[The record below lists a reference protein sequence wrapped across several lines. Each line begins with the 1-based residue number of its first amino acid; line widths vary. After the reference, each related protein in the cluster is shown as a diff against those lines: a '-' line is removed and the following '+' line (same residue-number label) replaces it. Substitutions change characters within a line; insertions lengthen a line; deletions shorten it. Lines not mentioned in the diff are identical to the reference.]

1 MLRLYPGAQKHLGQI
16 WVYILIAFN
25 FVFSSMRKFFIAVFV
40 IALALVL
47 PASLR
52 AQEHAKRLILKDG
65 SYQFATKWEVQRDR
79 VHYYSAERYDWE
91 DLPSSLVD
99 WDATNKFNKENPRGL
114 NPNLGADELKQAD
127 AEEKAEREKEEAA
140 RPLVAPGLHLPDT
153 GGVFVLDHYR
163 GQPQLVEVVQNGGEL
178 NKQMGKNIMRGII
191 NPIPTGS
198 KQSIELKGA
207 SARVQAHE
215 TTPAIYVDVTASS
228 PDSSENKGNQPSPEL
243 NRPDRFKIVRV
254 QAKKDARV
262 VSNVKISL
270 LGKVSDQ
277 EDIVPANAEVVSN
290 GEWVKLTPAHPLA
303 PGEYALVEMLDPK
316 TINMFV
322 WDFGVNPNAPANAT
336 AWTPQPVKEKPTATD
351 ASPVLSPRPK

>member
-1 MLRLYPGAQKHLGQI
+1 
-16 WVYILIAFN
+16 
-25 FVFSSMRKFFIAVFV
+25 MRKFYIAVLG
-40 IALALVL
+40 IALGLSLALNL
-47 PASLR
+47 H
-52 AQEHAKRLILKDG
+52 AQERAKRLILKDG
-65 SYQFATKWEVQRDR
+65 SYQLATKWEIQRDR
-79 VHYYSAERYDWE
+79 VHFYSSERYAWE
-91 DLPSSLVD
+91 DVPYALVD

-114 NPNLGADELKQAD
+114 NPNLSAEAIKEAD
-127 AEEKAEREKEEAA
+127 AEEKAEREKEDAA
-140 RPLVAPGLHLPDT
+140 RPLVAPGLRLPDT
-153 GGVFVLDHYR
+153 GGVFLLDHYR

-198 KQSIELKGA
+198 KQSIELKGS

-215 TTPAIYVDVTASS
+215 TAPAIYVDVTASTS
-228 PDSSENKGNQPSPEL
+228 DDKANQASPEL

-270 LGKVSDQ
+270 LGKVSNQ
-277 EDIVPANAEVVSN
+277 EDIVPANAEIVSN
-290 GEWVKLTPAHPLA
+290 GEWVKLTPESPLA

>member
-1 MLRLYPGAQKHLGQI
+1 
-16 WVYILIAFN
+16 
-25 FVFSSMRKFFIAVFV
+25 MRKCPSIVLA
-40 IALALVL
+40 ITLALIL
-47 PASLR
+47 PANLR

-65 SYQFATKWEVQRDR
+65 SYQLATKWEVQRDR
-79 VHYYSAERYDWE
+79 VHFYSAERYDWE
-91 DLPSSLVD
+91 DVPSSLVD

-114 NPNLGADELKQAD
+114 NPNLSADEIKQAD

-140 RPLVAPGLHLPDT
+140 RPLVAPGLRLPDT
-153 GGVFVLDHYR
+153 GGVFLLDHYR
-163 GQPQLVEVVQNGGEL
+163 GQAQLVEVVQNGGEL
-178 NKQMGKNIMRGII
+178 NKQMGKNIMRSII

-207 SARVQAHE
+207 SAKVQAHE
-215 TTPAIYVDVTASS
+215 PAPAIYVDVTASS
-228 PDSSENKGNQPSPEL
+228 SDNKTNEPSPEL

-254 QAKKDARV
+254 QAKKGARV
-262 VSNVKISL
+262 VSSVKISL
-270 LGKVSDQ
+270 LGKVSNQ

-290 GEWVKLTPAHPLA
+290 GEWVKLTPAHELA

-322 WDFGVNPNAPANAT
+322 WDFGVNPNAPANTT

-351 ASPVLSPRPK
+351 ASPVLNPRPK

>member
-1 MLRLYPGAQKHLGQI
+1 
-16 WVYILIAFN
+16 
-25 FVFSSMRKFFIAVFV
+25 MRKFYIAVFG
-40 IALALVL
+40 IALAVSL
-47 PASLR
+47 PLGLG

-65 SYQFATKWEVQRDR
+65 SYQLATKWEIQRDR
-79 VHYYSAERYDWE
+79 VHFYSAERYDWE

-114 NPNLGADELKQAD
+114 NPNLSADEIKQAD
-127 AEEKAEREKEEAA
+127 AEEKVEREKEEAA
-140 RPLVAPGLHLPDT
+140 RPLVAPGLRLPDT
-153 GGVFVLDHYR
+153 GGVFLLDHYH
-163 GQPQLVEVVQNGGEL
+163 GQAQLVEVVQNGGEL
-178 NKQMGKNIMRGII
+178 NKQMGKNIMRAIV
-191 NPIPTGS
+191 NPLPMGS
-198 KQSIELKGA
+198 KQSIELKGS

-215 TTPAIYVDVTASS
+215 TAPAIYVDVTQSGS
-228 PDSSENKGNQPSPEL
+228 DEKTNQASPEL
-243 NRPDRFKIVRV
+243 NKPDRFRIIRV
-254 QAKKDARV
+254 QAKKDVRV

-270 LGKVSDQ
+270 LGKVSNQ
-277 EDIVPANAEVVSN
+277 EDVVPATAEVVSN
-290 GEWVKLTPAHPLA
+290 GEWVKLTPEHPLA

>member
-1 MLRLYPGAQKHLGQI
+1 MFICQSDAKTSAVPVG
-16 WVYILIAFN
+16 YILVASGL
-25 FVFSSMRKFFIAVFV
+25 VSSTMRKFSITVL
-40 IALALVL
+40 ALALML
-47 PASLR
+47 PLHLR

-65 SYQFATKWEVQRDR
+65 SYQLATKWETQRDR
-79 VHYYSAERYDWE
+79 VHFYSAERYAWE
-91 DLPSSLVD
+91 DIPYSLVD

-114 NPNLGADELKQAD
+114 NPNLSADAIKQAD

-140 RPLVAPGLHLPDT
+140 RPLIAPGLRLPDT
-153 GGVFVLDHYR
+153 GGVFLLDHYR

-178 NKQMGKNIMRGII
+178 NKQMSKNIMRGII

-215 TTPAIYVDVTASS
+215 TAPAIYVDVTASAS
-228 PDSSENKGNQPSPEL
+228 DSKPNEASPEL

-254 QAKKDARV
+254 QPKKDSRV

-270 LGKVSDQ
+270 LGKVSNQ
-277 EDIVPANAEVVSN
+277 EEVVPANAEVVSN
-290 GEWVKLTPAHPLA
+290 GEWVKLTPAAPLA
-303 PGEYALVEMLDPK
+303 PGEYALVEMLDPT

>member
-1 MLRLYPGAQKHLGQI
+1 MRKLHIAALLIGLA
-16 WVYILIAFN
+16 LIATPQ
-25 FVFSSMRKFFIAVFV
+25 
-40 IALALVL
+40 L
-47 PASLR
+47 PA
-52 AQEHAKRLILKDG
+52 QESTKRLILKDG
-65 SYQFATKWEVQRDR
+65 SYQLATKWDIQRDR
-79 VHYYSAERYDWE
+79 VHFYSAERYAWE
-91 DLPSSLVD
+91 DLPYSLVD

-114 NPNLGADELKQAD
+114 NPSLSADAIKQAD

-140 RPLVAPGLHLPDT
+140 RPLVAPGLRLPDT
-153 GGVFVLDHYR
+153 GGVFLLDHYK

-178 NKQMGKNIMRGII
+178 NKQTSKNIMRAIV

-198 KQSIELKGA
+198 KQSIELKGT

-215 TTPAIYVDVTASS
+215 TSPAIYVDVTASS
-228 PDSSENKGNQPSPEL
+228 DISGSKKNEPSPEL
-243 NRPDRFKIVRV
+243 NRPDRFKIIRV

-262 VSNVKISL
+262 VSNVKVSL
-270 LGKVSDQ
+270 LGKVSNQ
-277 EDIVPANAEVVSN
+277 EDVVPAKAEVVSN
-290 GEWVKLTPAHPLA
+290 GEWVKLTPEHPLA
-303 PGEYALVEMLDPK
+303 AGEYALVEMLDPT